1 MASAIGIAWLTWAEG
16 AVRQGLPWGRVT
28 LRQVWLVCAKT
39 SGAGGLSAAVGKHH
53 CEVGNYQST
62 GRRNGRDPACAR
74 SEQDDRQDEAG
85 HAEGHH
91 DQITAFPVGNV
102 LRARPGCL

>member
-16 AVRQGLPWGRVT
+16 TARQVLPGGRVT
-28 LRQVWLVCAKT
+28 LRQVRFVCAET
-39 SGAGGLSAAVGKHH
+39 SGAGGLTAPVRKHY

-62 GRRNGRDPACAR
+62 DRRNGRNPACAC

-102 LRARPGCL
+102 L